1 MLFRSNKVAC
11 RVYPSQTAPA
21 KQKVLRRLEPF
32 GEVPS
37 WSRRPLMKRVCRKPW
52 RTRFTGKLSPFGREM
67 IEKQRIRYHYNL
79 KNKQMEVYARN
90 AFKKGVE
97 YPVDNLLQQ
106 LESRLDNIVWRVGL
120 APTMAGAR
128 HFVKEGHVQWRT
140 GEMKEW
146 RTVNVPSLRLK
157 VGDTFRVRDTKN
169 SQNYGKLNQEDE
181 GPVEVPEHVSWDR
194 DTMSGGYNAVCD
206 RQDFG
211 MNVEERF
218 IINWYTGQGKYLKS
232 ALRIRHIRYQP
243 GTSRVI
249 KKSYNGGRT
258 RPTPENIMNIKRG
271 IGLNRRGR
279 SRPPCLWGRKKP
291 LNSPYEVSSRN

>member
-1 MLFRSNKVAC
+1 
-11 RVYPSQTAPA
+11 
-21 KQKVLRRLEPF
+21 
-32 GEVPS
+32 
-37 WSRRPLMKRVCRKPW
+37 MKRVCRKPW

-67 IEKQRIRYHYNL
+67 IEKQRIRYHFNL
-79 KNKQMEVYARN
+79 KNKQMEVYARR

-106 LESRLDNIVWRVGL
+106 LESRLDNLVWRVGL

-128 HFVKEGHVQWRT
+128 HFVKEGHIQWRT
-140 GEMKEW
+140 GDMKEW

-157 VGDTFRVRDTKN
+157 VGDTFRVRDSKN

-181 GPVEVPEHVSWDR
+181 GPVEVPEHITWDR
-194 DTMSGGYNAVCD
+194 DTMSGSYNAVCD

-211 MNVEERF
+211 LNVEERF
-218 IINWYTGQGKYLKS
+218 VINWYTGQGKYLKS

-243 GTSRVI
+243 GTSRII

-279 SRPPCLWGRKKP
+279 SRPPCLWGRRKP
-291 LNSPYEVSSRN
+291 LNSPYEVSSRL